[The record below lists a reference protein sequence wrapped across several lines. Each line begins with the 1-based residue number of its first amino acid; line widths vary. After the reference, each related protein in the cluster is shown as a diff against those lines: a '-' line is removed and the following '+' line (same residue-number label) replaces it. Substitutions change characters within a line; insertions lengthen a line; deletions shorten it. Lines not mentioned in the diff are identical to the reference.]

1 MLRWT
6 SFENWKC
13 AQGPPFEHVDIFQ
26 TRLRGTKMRNTKKTL
41 IAVAIAVIVVFLIM
55 HYWDTAAGVVGVAL
69 RAAYPLFLGCA
80 MAYIANILMS
90 FYERHYFP
98 KCKKPFVRK
107 SARPVCLIGALLT
120 VAAVLLGVIRL
131 VLPELADC
139 VRIIVSQVPRAV
151 DSIAAALYRSGI
163 FSQEFSQYLQD
174 IDWQGLIE
182 WCVGVLTRGI
192 GDAVT
197 FAAGVV
203 SSLMSTL
210 VTVFIG
216 LVFAIN
222 ILLRRDK
229 LKKQLS
235 KMIGVYLPE
244 KWHRG
249 VLHVLTTLNK
259 CFHSYIVGQFTEAII
274 LGALCALG
282 MMLLGFPYAAM
293 TGAVVGVTALIP
305 VAGAYVGGAVGFLLI
320 LTVSPLKAVL
330 FVVYLVILQQLEG
343 NLIYPKVVG
352 SSVGLPGIWVLAAVT
367 VGGGVMGILGML
379 IGVPLA
385 ATIYQLLR
393 EDINRRDKG
402 RPLKNEGGDGKKDAS
417 TKV

>member
-1 MLRWT
+1 M
-6 SFENWKC
+6 F
-13 AQGPPFEHVDIFQ
+13 
-26 TRLRGTKMRNTKKTL
+26 
-41 IAVAIAVIVVFLIM
+41 IAAAITVVAVFLVI
-55 HYWDTAAGVVGVAL
+55 HYWDAAAGLAGVAFQ
-69 RAAYPLFLGCA
+69 AAQPLFLGCA

-90 FYERHYFP
+90 FYERHYFTKSKRP
-98 KCKKPFVRK
+98 LVRK
-107 SARPVCLIGALLT
+107 SARPVCLLGALLT

-131 VLPELADC
+131 VLPELAEC
-139 VRIIVSQVPRAV
+139 VTIIVSQVPRAV

-163 FSQEFSQYLQD
+163 FSQKVTQYLQD

-182 WCVGVLTRGI
+182 WCAGILTRGV

-197 FAAGVV
+197 FAAGVF
-203 SSLMSTL
+203 SSFVTAL

-216 LVFAIN
+216 LVFAVN

-229 LKKQLS
+229 LKEQLS
-235 KMIGVYLPE
+235 RMIGVYLPE
-244 KWHRG
+244 KWHKS
-249 VLHVLTTLNK
+249 VLHLLNTLNK

-282 MMLLGFPYAAM
+282 MLILGFPYAAM

-305 VAGAYVGGAVGFLLI
+305 VAGAYIGGAVGFLLI

-330 FVVYLVILQQLEG
+330 FIVYLVILQQLEG

-379 IGVPLA
+379 IGVPLS
-385 ATIYQLLR
+385 ATVYQLLR

-402 RPLKNEGGDGKKDAS
+402 HAFKNAGGDDAKDAPAE
-417 TKV
+417 K